1 MERNDGRSSELEAIP
16 DKGVGMKGE
25 VVIRQAEAGE
35 LSEVKSLLQEARLP
49 TAGLD
54 NVEHL
59 FVLESGGHVLG
70 AVGFEAY
77 PPYALLRSLVVAPQL
92 QRQGHGRRLLK
103 FLLNEVKTQGFLETY
118 ALTTTI
124 PNWLSRLGFEEI
136 SRQDLPEALHTSVEL
151 LGACPASALVFRL
164 RL

>member
-1 MERNDGRSSELEAIP
+1 
-16 DKGVGMKGE
+16 MKGE
-25 VVIRQAEAGE
+25 VVIRQAEAGK
-35 LSEVKSLLQEARLP
+35 LQEVKSLLQEASLP

-54 NVEHL
+54 DVEHL
-59 FVLESGGHVLG
+59 FVLESDGYVLG
-70 AVGFEAY
+70 AMGFEAY
-77 PPYALLRSLVVAPQL
+77 PPYALLRSLVVANQV
-92 QRQGHGRRLLK
+92 QGQGHGRRLLK
-103 FLLNEVKTQGFLETY
+103 FILNEVKTQGFIETY

-136 SRQDLPEALHTSVEL
+136 SRPDLPEALQASEQL

>member
-1 MERNDGRSSELEAIP
+1 MGGIP
-16 DKGVGMKGE
+16 DKNVGMNGE
-25 VVIRQAEAGE
+25 VVIRQVEASK
-35 LSEVKSLLQEARLP
+35 LPEVKSLLQEARLP
-49 TAGLD
+49 TAGLESH
-54 NVEHL
+54 VEHL
-59 FVLESGGHVLG
+59 YVLESGGYVLG

-77 PPYALLRSLVVAPQL
+77 PPHVLLRSLVVAPQV

-103 FLLNEVKTQGFLETY
+103 FILKEVKTQGFLETY

-136 SRQDLPEALHTSVEL
+136 SRPDLPEALLASEEL